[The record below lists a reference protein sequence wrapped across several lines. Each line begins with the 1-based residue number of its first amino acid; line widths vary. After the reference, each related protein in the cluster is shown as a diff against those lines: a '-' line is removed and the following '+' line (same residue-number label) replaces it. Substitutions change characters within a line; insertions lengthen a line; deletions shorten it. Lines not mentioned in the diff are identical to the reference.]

1 MRLGSADHKK
11 RGTEIRTMQNDAGF
25 TIIEVVIAIS
35 ILAVGL
41 LGVAAMQTS
50 AIQVNSA
57 AGQMTIRMNW
67 AQDKMEELKAL
78 PFSDP
83 WLEAAG
89 NPPGVDSAGNTHEQP
104 TPDGWYTVSWN
115 IADNTPVPNTKQIV
129 VTVTGKG
136 KTSQLTCMRADW

>member
-1 MRLGSADHKK
+1 MRLRPADNKK
-11 RGTEIRTMQNDAGF
+11 RGTEIRAMQNDAGF

-57 AGQMTIRMNW
+57 AGRMTTRMNW
-67 AQDKMEELKAL
+67 AQDRMEELKAM

-89 NPPGVDSAGNTHEQP
+89 NPPGVDSAGNTHEQ
-104 TPDGWYTVSWN
+104 TTSDGYAVRWDV
-115 IADNTPVPNTKQIV
+115 DEGEPVLNTKRIV

-136 KTSQLTCMRADW
+136 KTSRLTCMKADW

>member
-1 MRLGSADHKK
+1 MRLRPADNKK
-11 RGTEIRTMQNDAGF
+11 RGTENRAVQNDAGF

-57 AGQMTIRMNW
+57 AGRMTTRMNW
-67 AQDKMEELKAL
+67 AQDKMEELKAM

-83 WLEAAG
+83 WLEEAG
-89 NPPGVDSAGNTHEQP
+89 NPPGVDSAGNTHEQ
-104 TPDGWYTVSWN
+104 TTSDGYAVRWDV
-115 IADNTPVPNTKQIV
+115 DEGEPVLNTKRIV

-136 KTSQLTCMRADW
+136 KTSRLTCMKADW

>member
-11 RGTEIRTMQNDAGF
+11 RGTENRAVQNDAGF

-57 AGQMTIRMNW
+57 AGQMTTRMNW

-89 NPPGVDSAGNTHEQP
+89 NSPGVDSAGNTHEQ
-104 TPDGWYTVSWN
+104 TTSDGYTVVKWD
-115 IADNTPVPNTKQIV
+115 IADNTPVPNTKRIV

-136 KTSQLTCMRADW
+136 KTSQLTSMKTDW

>member
-1 MRLGSADHKK
+1 MGLRSPDYKK
-11 RGTEIRTMQNDAGF
+11 RRSGIRAVQTDAGF
-25 TIIEVVIAIS
+25 TLVEVVVAIS

-57 AGQMTIRMNW
+57 AGQMTTRINW
-67 AQDKMEELKAL
+67 AQDKMEELKSL

-89 NPPGVDSAGNTHEQP
+89 NPPGVDSVGNTHEQ
-104 TPDGWYTVSWN
+104 TTSDGYFVRWD
-115 IADNTPVPNTKQIV
+115 IADNTPIPNTKRIV

-136 KTSQLTCMRADW
+136 KTSQLTCMKADW

>member
-1 MRLGSADHKK
+1 
-11 RGTEIRTMQNDAGF
+11 MQNDTGF

-57 AGQMTIRMNW
+57 AGQMTARMNW

-78 PFSDP
+78 AFSDP
-83 WLEAAG
+83 SLEAAG
-89 NPPGVDSAGNTHEQP
+89 NPHEQTPSAG
-104 TPDGWYTVSWN
+104 YTVRWD
-115 IADNTPVPNTKQIV
+115 IADNKPVPNTKRIV

-136 KTSQLTCMRADW
+136 KISRLTCMRADW

>member
-1 MRLGSADHKK
+1 
-11 RGTEIRTMQNDAGF
+11 MQNDAGF

-57 AGQMTIRMNW
+57 AGQMTTRMNW
-67 AQDKMEELKAL
+67 AQDKMEELMAL
-78 PFSDP
+78 PYTDTLLVDNNSAVGVMTNHTDTS
-83 WLEAAG
+83 
-89 NPPGVDSAGNTHEQP
+89 PPTGYTITWSVDNH
-104 TPDGWYTVSWN
+104 N
-115 IADNTPVPNTKQIV
+115 PVPNTKRIV

-136 KTSQLTCMRADW
+136 KTSRLTCMKADW

>member
-1 MRLGSADHKK
+1 MRYRSTDHKK
-11 RGTEIRTMQNDAGF
+11 RSAEIGRVQNDAGF
-25 TIIEVVIAIS
+25 TLIEVVVAIS

-50 AIQVNSA
+50 AIQVNSE
-57 AGQMTIRMNW
+57 AGQMTTRMNW

-78 PFSDP
+78 TFSDP

-89 NPPGVDSAGNTHEQP
+89 NPPNVDSAGNTHEQ
-104 TPDGWYTVSWN
+104 TTSDGYSVRWD
-115 IADNTPVPNTKQIV
+115 IGDNTPVPNTKRIV

-136 KTSQLTCMRADW
+136 KTSQLTCMKADW

>member
-1 MRLGSADHKK
+1 MRLRSADHKK
-11 RGTEIRTMQNDAGF
+11 QRTEIRAMQNDVGF

-57 AGQMTIRMNW
+57 AGQMTTRMNW
-67 AQDKMEELKAL
+67 AQDKMEELMAL
-78 PFSDP
+78 PYTDTLLVDNNSAVGVMTNHTDTS
-83 WLEAAG
+83 
-89 NPPGVDSAGNTHEQP
+89 PPTGYTITWSVDNH
-104 TPDGWYTVSWN
+104 N
-115 IADNTPVPNTKQIV
+115 PVPNTKRIV

-136 KTSQLTCMRADW
+136 KTSRLTCMRADW

>member
-1 MRLGSADHKK
+1 MRLRPADHKK
-11 RGTEIRTMQNDAGF
+11 RETEIIAMQNDAGF
-25 TIIEVVIAIS
+25 TIIEVMIAIS

-57 AGQMTIRMNW
+57 AGQMTTRMNW

-78 PFSDP
+78 AFSDP

-89 NPPGVDSAGNTHEQP
+89 NPTGVDSAGNTHEQ
-104 TPDGWYTVSWN
+104 TTSDGYTVRWD
-115 IADNTPVPNTKQIV
+115 IADNSPVPNTKRIV

-136 KTSQLTCMRADW
+136 KTSQLTCMKTDW

>member
-1 MRLGSADHKK
+1 MKLRPADHKK
-11 RGTEIRTMQNDAGF
+11 QRTEIRAMQNDAGF
-25 TIIEVVIAIS
+25 TLIEVVIAIS

-57 AGQMTIRMNW
+57 AGQMTTRMNW

-78 PFSDP
+78 AFSDP

-89 NPPGVDSAGNTHEQP
+89 TPPGVDSAGNSHEQ
-104 TPDGWYTVSWN
+104 TTSDGYTVRWD
-115 IADNTPVPNTKQIV
+115 IADNTPVPNTKRIV
-129 VTVTGKG
+129 VTITGKG
-136 KTSQLTCMRADW
+136 KTSRLTCMRADW

>member
-1 MRLGSADHKK
+1 MKLRPADHKK
-11 RGTEIRTMQNDAGF
+11 QRTEIRAMQNDAGF

-57 AGQMTIRMNW
+57 AGQMTTRMNW
-67 AQDKMEELKAL
+67 AQDKMEELMAL
-78 PFSDP
+78 PYTDTLLVDNNSAVGVMTNHTDTS
-83 WLEAAG
+83 
-89 NPPGVDSAGNTHEQP
+89 PPTGYTITWSVDNH
-104 TPDGWYTVSWN
+104 N
-115 IADNTPVPNTKQIV
+115 PVPNTKRIV

-136 KTSQLTCMRADW
+136 KTSRLTCMKADW

>member
-1 MRLGSADHKK
+1 MRLRPADHKK
-11 RGTEIRTMQNDAGF
+11 RGTEIRAMQNDAGF

-57 AGQMTIRMNW
+57 AGLMTTRMNW
-67 AQDKMEELKAL
+67 AQDKMEELKAQ

-89 NPPGVDSAGNTHEQP
+89 NPPGVDSAGNTHEQ
-104 TPDGWYTVSWN
+104 TTSDGYTVRWD
-115 IADNTPVPNTKQIV
+115 IADNTPVPNTKRIV

-136 KTSQLTCMRADW
+136 KTSQLTCMKSDW

>member
-1 MRLGSADHKK
+1 MKLRPADHKK
-11 RGTEIRTMQNDAGF
+11 QRTEIRAMQNDAGF

-57 AGQMTIRMNW
+57 AGQMTTRMNW

-78 PFSDP
+78 AFSDP

-89 NPPGVDSAGNTHEQP
+89 NPTGVDSAGNTHEQ
-104 TPDGWYTVSWN
+104 TTSDGYTVRWD
-115 IADNTPVPNTKQIV
+115 IADNTPVPNTKRIV

-136 KTSQLTCMRADW
+136 KISRLTCMRADW

>member
-1 MRLGSADHKK
+1 
-11 RGTEIRTMQNDAGF
+11 MQNDTGF

-57 AGQMTIRMNW
+57 AGQMTTRINW

-89 NPPGVDSAGNTHEQP
+89 NPSGPDSAGNTHQE
-104 TPDGWYTVSWN
+104 TTSDGYTVSWN
-115 IADNTPVPNTKQIV
+115 VTDDTPVPNTKRIV

-136 KTSQLTCMRADW
+136 KTSRLNCMKADW

>member
-1 MRLGSADHKK
+1 MRLRSADHKK
-11 RGTEIRTMQNDAGF
+11 RETEIIAMQNDAGF

-57 AGQMTIRMNW
+57 AGQMTTRINW
-67 AQDKMEELKAL
+67 AQDRMEELKAM

-89 NPPGVDSAGNTHEQP
+89 NPPGVDSAGNTHEQ
-104 TPDGWYTVSWN
+104 TTSDGYAVRWDV
-115 IADNTPVPNTKQIV
+115 DEGEPVLNTKRIV

-136 KTSQLTCMRADW
+136 KTSQLTCMKADW

>member
-1 MRLGSADHKK
+1 MRLCPADHKK
-11 RGTEIRTMQNDAGF
+11 RGTEFRAMQNDAGF

-57 AGQMTIRMNW
+57 AGRMTTRINW
-67 AQDKMEELKAL
+67 AQDKMEELKAM

-83 WLEAAG
+83 WLEVTG
-89 NPPGVDSAGNTHEQP
+89 SPTVPDSAGNPHQEP
-104 TPDGWYTVSWN
+104 ISDEYTVSWN
-115 IADNTPVPNTKQIV
+115 VTDDTPVPNTKQIV

-136 KTSQLTCMRADW
+136 KTSRLTCMKADW

>member
-1 MRLGSADHKK
+1 MKLRPADNKK
-11 RGTEIRTMQNDAGF
+11 RGTEIRAMQNDAGF

-57 AGQMTIRMNW
+57 AGRMTTRINW
-67 AQDKMEELKAL
+67 AQDKMEELKAM

-89 NPPGVDSAGNTHEQP
+89 NPPGVDSAGNTHEQ
-104 TPDGWYTVSWN
+104 TTSDGYTVRW
-115 IADNTPVPNTKQIV
+115 DVDEDEPVPNTKRIV

-136 KTSQLTCMRADW
+136 KTSQLTCMKADW

>member
-1 MRLGSADHKK
+1 MKLRPADHKK
-11 RGTEIRTMQNDAGF
+11 RGTEIRAMQKDAGF
-25 TIIEVVIAIS
+25 TLIEVVIAIS

-57 AGQMTIRMNW
+57 AGQMTTRMNW

-78 PFSDP
+78 AFSDP

-89 NPPGVDSAGNTHEQP
+89 NPPNVDSAGNTHEQ
-104 TPDGWYTVSWN
+104 TTSDGYTVRWD
-115 IADNTPVPNTKQIV
+115 IADNTPVPNTKRIV
-129 VTVTGKG
+129 VTVAGKG
-136 KTSQLTCMRADW
+136 KTSRLTCMRANW

>member
-1 MRLGSADHKK
+1 MRLRPADNKK
-11 RGTEIRTMQNDAGF
+11 RGTEIRAMQNDAGF
-25 TIIEVVIAIS
+25 TLIEVLIAIS

-57 AGQMTIRMNW
+57 AGRMTTRMNW
-67 AQDKMEELKAL
+67 AQDRMEKLKAL

-89 NPPGVDSAGNTHEQP
+89 NPHEELLS
-104 TPDGWYTVSWN
+104 DGYTVSWN
-115 IADNTPVPNTKQIV
+115 VTDDSPVPNTKRIV

-136 KTSQLTCMRADW
+136 KTSRLTCMKSDW

>member
-1 MRLGSADHKK
+1 MRLRPADNKK
-11 RGTEIRTMQNDAGF
+11 RGTEIRAMQNDAGF

-57 AGQMTIRMNW
+57 AGRMTTRMNW
-67 AQDKMEELKAL
+67 AQDRMEELKAM

-89 NPPGVDSAGNTHEQP
+89 NPPGVDSAGNTHEQ
-104 TPDGWYTVSWN
+104 TTSDGYAVRWDV
-115 IADNTPVPNTKQIV
+115 DEGEPVLNTKRIV

-136 KTSQLTCMRADW
+136 KISRLTCMRADW

>member
-1 MRLGSADHKK
+1 MRLRSADSKK
-11 RGTEIRTMQNDAGF
+11 RGTEIRAMQNDAGF

-57 AGQMTIRMNW
+57 AGQMTTRMTL
-67 AQDKMEELKAL
+67 AQDNMEELKAL
-78 PFSDP
+78 AFSDP

-89 NPPGVDSAGNTHEQP
+89 NPHEQIIS
-104 TPDGWYTVSWN
+104 DVYTVRW
-115 IADNTPVPNTKQIV
+115 DVDEDKPVPNTKRIV

-136 KTSQLTCMRADW
+136 KISRLTCMRADW

>member
-1 MRLGSADHKK
+1 
-11 RGTEIRTMQNDAGF
+11 MQNNAGF

-57 AGQMTIRMNW
+57 AGRMTTRINW
-67 AQDKMEELKAL
+67 DI
-78 PFSDP
+78 
-83 WLEAAG
+83 
-89 NPPGVDSAGNTHEQP
+89 T
-104 TPDGWYTVSWN
+104 
-115 IADNTPVPNTKQIV
+115 DNTPVPNTKRIV

-136 KTSQLTCMRADW
+136 KTSQLTCMKADW

>member
-1 MRLGSADHKK
+1 MRLRPVDNKK
-11 RGTEIRTMQNDAGF
+11 RGTEIRAMQNDAGF
-25 TIIEVVIAIS
+25 TLIEVLIAIS

-57 AGQMTIRMNW
+57 AGRMTTRMNW
-67 AQDKMEELKAL
+67 AQDRMEKLKAL

-89 NPPGVDSAGNTHEQP
+89 NPHEELLS
-104 TPDGWYTVSWN
+104 DGYTVSWN
-115 IADNTPVPNTKQIV
+115 VTDDSPVPNTKRIV

-136 KTSQLTCMRADW
+136 KTSRLTCMKSDW

>member
-1 MRLGSADHKK
+1 MRLRPADNKK
-11 RGTEIRTMQNDAGF
+11 RGTEIRAMQNDAGF

-57 AGQMTIRMNW
+57 AGRMTTRINW

-78 PFSDP
+78 AFSDP

-89 NPPGVDSAGNTHEQP
+89 NPPGVDSAGNTHQEM
-104 TPDGWYTVSWN
+104 TSDGYTVSWN
-115 IADNTPVPNTKQIV
+115 VTDDSPAPNTKQIV

-136 KTSQLTCMRADW
+136 KTSRLTCMKSDW

>member
-1 MRLGSADHKK
+1 MRLRSADHKK
-11 RGTEIRTMQNDAGF
+11 RETEIRAMQNDAGF

-57 AGQMTIRMNW
+57 AGRMTTRINW
-67 AQDKMEELKAL
+67 AQDKMEELKAM

-89 NPPGVDSAGNTHEQP
+89 NPTGVDSAGNTHEQ
-104 TPDGWYTVSWN
+104 TTSDGYTVRW
-115 IADNTPVPNTKQIV
+115 DVDEGEPVLNTKRIV

-136 KTSQLTCMRADW
+136 KTSRLTCMKADW

>member
-1 MRLGSADHKK
+1 
-11 RGTEIRTMQNDAGF
+11 MQNDAGF

-57 AGQMTIRMNW
+57 AGQMTARINW

-78 PFSDP
+78 AFSDP

-89 NPPGVDSAGNTHEQP
+89 NPTGVDSAGNTHEQ
-104 TPDGWYTVSWN
+104 TTSDGYTVRWD
-115 IADNTPVPNTKQIV
+115 IADNSPVPNTKRIV

-136 KTSQLTCMRADW
+136 KTSQLTCMKTDW

>member
-1 MRLGSADHKK
+1 MRLPSAENKK
-11 RGTEIRTMQNDAGF
+11 RRIKIGAVQHDAGF

-57 AGQMTIRMNW
+57 AGRMTTRINW

-83 WLEAAG
+83 WLEATG
-89 NPPGVDSAGNTHEQP
+89 SPTVPDSAGNPHQETTSDE
-104 TPDGWYTVSWN
+104 YTVSWN
-115 IADNTPVPNTKQIV
+115 VTPVLNTKQIV

-136 KTSQLTCMRADW
+136 KTSRLTCMKADW

>member
-1 MRLGSADHKK
+1 MRLRPADNKK
-11 RGTEIRTMQNDAGF
+11 RETEIRAMQNDTGF

-57 AGQMTIRMNW
+57 AGRMTTRMNW

-78 PFSDP
+78 AFSDP
-83 WLEAAG
+83 WLEEDG
-89 NPPGVDSAGNTHEQP
+89 NPPGVDSAGNTHEQ
-104 TPDGWYTVSWN
+104 TTSDGYAVSWN
-115 IADNTPVPNTKQIV
+115 VTDDTPVPNTKQIV

-136 KTSQLTCMRADW
+136 KTSRLTCMKADW